1 VVTKRRSLVTGPAWD
16 RVSRHRT
23 ERRLAGAAAG
33 ILVDQ
38 LAGDPPL
45 RAAHPVALLGRALEG
60 IEGRTYRPTRAAGA
74 VHAAAGVAFGA
85 VAGRALRSTTAA
97 TAACVAGRMLTEVA
111 TDIAGHLEQGELA
124 AARRALPALAGRD
137 PDVLDAAGIARAVVE
152 SVAENTVD
160 AIVAPAFWA
169 AVAGPAGVG
178 AHKAVSTLDSM
189 VGHRSE
195 RYREFGWASARLDD
209 VAAYVPAR
217 LTALLVAAVRPR
229 RATAVW
235 RAVRC
240 DAPAHPSPNAGVAEA
255 AFAGALGVTVGGP
268 TDYGDRV
275 DIRPPLGDGPAPTV
289 VDIARA
295 TALSRDVSLAF
306 AAALTVA
313 AATTAA
319 ARHRRTGGR

>member
-1 VVTKRRSLVTGPAWD
+1 LVTGPAWD
-16 RVSRHRT
+16 RASRQRT

-38 LAGDPPL
+38 LAGEPPL

-60 IEGRTYRPTRAAGA
+60 LEGRTYRPTRVAGA
-74 VHAAAGVAFGA
+74 VHVAAGVALGS

-111 TDIAGHLEQGELA
+111 TGIAGHLEQGDLA

-160 AIVAPAFWA
+160 AVVAPAFWA
-169 AVAGPAGVG
+169 AAAGPGGVG

-189 VGHRSE
+189 VGHRSD

-217 LTALLVAAVRPR
+217 LTAVLVAAVRPR
-229 RATAVW
+229 QASAVL
-235 RAVRC
+235 RAVRR

-255 AFAGALGVTVGGP
+255 AFAGALHVTLGGP

-275 DIRPPLGDGPAPTV
+275 EFRPLLGDGPPPTPADV
-289 VDIARA
+289 ARA
-295 TALSRDVSLAF
+295 TALSRDVSLAL
-306 AAALTVA
+306 AGALTVA
-313 AATTAA
+313 ASVAATA
-319 ARHRRTGGR
+319 HRRARQ